1 MTLQE
6 TVELPVLRPARVL
19 TTPKLGH
26 GRDVVSVS
34 VMEVPVDAFIRYGE
48 FVMSTGMNIG
58 QDRKLLAR
66 FVRDVAGAGAS
77 ALALAIGP
85 YTPRIPKSVIQVAE
99 QEALTLIELPW
110 ELRFSDV
117 SEAILRKLI
126 QEQAAIRSRDDFV
139 WSLASHNLTEEAAI
153 AQGKHLGYDL
163 SRSFVGLFGKV
174 SGKRAEPSPSVQ
186 DQSRLAERLCH
197 SVAAQ
202 NRLQWLGTVVG
213 DSIIG
218 YFQTSRTGSGIP
230 ALLKQVGTLA
240 GGRFTI
246 TWGVGRTCRE
256 FADFH
261 RSYVDAG
268 VACEIGARV
277 RGEGSTTDANDVLA
291 DRILMNLRR
300 DADVT
305 MLLDRYIK
313 PLAESSRMPLLAT
326 LEAFFQHDCN
336 ASEASRSLSISR
348 QAFLYRIARAE
359 TLMRVDLQNAEHRFA
374 ISLALRLHRFQ
385 DRPNL
390 K

>member
-6 TVELPVLRPARVL
+6 IVELPVLRPARVL
-19 TTPKLGH
+19 TTPEPGQ
-26 GRDVVSVS
+26 GRDVASVS
-34 VMEVPVDAFIRYGE
+34 VMEVPVDSFIRPGE

-58 QDRKLLAR
+58 QDRKLLAC

-85 YTPRIPKSVIQVAE
+85 YTHRIPRAVIQLAKK
-99 QEALTLIELPW
+99 EALTLIELPW

-117 SEAILRKLI
+117 SEAILRQLI
-126 QEQAAIRSRDDFV
+126 HEQAVIRSRDDFV

-163 SRSFVGLFGKV
+163 NLVFVGLFGKV
-174 SGKRAEPSPSVQ
+174 SGNAAAPSATIQ
-186 DQSRLAERLCH
+186 NQARLAGKFCNN
-197 SVAAQ
+197 VAAQ
-202 NRLQWLGTVVG
+202 NRLQWVGTVVG

-218 YFQTSRTGSGIP
+218 YFQISRTAPGIS
-230 ALLKQVGTLA
+230 ALLKQVRTLA
-240 GGRFTI
+240 AGRFTI
-246 TWGVGRTCRE
+246 TWGVGRNCRE

-277 RGEGSTTDANDVLA
+277 RGVGSTTDATDVLA

-300 DADVT
+300 DGDVA
-305 MLLDRYIK
+305 MLQDRYIK
-313 PLAESSRMPLLAT
+313 PLEESSRMPLLAT
-326 LEAFFQHDCN
+326 LEAFFHHDCN

-374 ISLALRLHRFQ
+374 ISLALRLRRFQ
-385 DRPNL
+385 DRRT
-390 K
+390 